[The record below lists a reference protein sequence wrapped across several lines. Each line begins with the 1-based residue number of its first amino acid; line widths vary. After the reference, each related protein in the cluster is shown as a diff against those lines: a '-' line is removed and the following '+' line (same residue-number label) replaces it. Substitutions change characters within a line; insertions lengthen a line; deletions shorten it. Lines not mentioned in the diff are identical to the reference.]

1 MLCCG
6 TCVTYIHPA
15 SGLCARQAHPWF
27 KKDFPENLDLH
38 KVNAAYV
45 DMAQSRLNE
54 GSIEIIDRVI
64 HEACAG
70 VDTRPPAI
78 AGNGCSLGDLD
89 DFMDGLDLE
98 Q

>member
-1 MLCCG
+1 MRADAG
-6 TCVTYIHPA
+6 A
-15 SGLCARQAHPWF
+15 CAALRQAHPWF
-27 KKDFPENLDLH
+27 KRDFPENLDLD

-70 VDTRPPAI
+70 VDTRPPAT

-98 Q
+98 H